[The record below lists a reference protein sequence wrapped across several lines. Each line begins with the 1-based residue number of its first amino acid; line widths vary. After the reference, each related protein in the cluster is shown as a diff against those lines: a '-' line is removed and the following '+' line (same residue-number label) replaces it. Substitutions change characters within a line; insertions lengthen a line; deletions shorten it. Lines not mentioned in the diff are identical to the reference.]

1 MSTDGQCTICH
12 RNIVKITTAWVG
24 RTSVTEDRQ
33 TDGRQHTVKWTWVH
47 VRYKPSRN
55 RLIRSSGKT
64 VLLTMVNINVRS
76 VVKLII
82 LCSGKWMLYVILLSC
97 CCYVRS
103 RDRLELRH
111 RIEGH
116 QLGVISVDV
125 NKQGTVAASS
135 SLNSQIRLW
144 DVESGKLIKD
154 IDAGPGLSLLV
165 SVSLVHL
172 ISHLQVMVPPQ
183 FSCPRRK
190 PLWISN
196 DFQWTRR
203 RCCHPANT
211 VKEPQALQYSA
222 IQYKFI

>member
-1 MSTDGQCTICH
+1 
-12 RNIVKITTAWVG
+12 
-24 RTSVTEDRQ
+24 
-33 TDGRQHTVKWTWVH
+33 
-47 VRYKPSRN
+47 
-55 RLIRSSGKT
+55 
-64 VLLTMVNINVRS
+64 MVNINVRS
-76 VVKLII
+76 VVKLIM

-103 RDRLELRH
+103 HDRLELRH

-165 SVSLVHL
+165 SVSLLHV

-190 PLWISN
+190 LLWISR
-196 DFQWTRR
+196 DFHALDVVAVTQPTLWKNPK
-203 RCCHPANT
+203 HYNT
-211 VKEPQALQYSA
+211 VQYNTDL
-222 IQYKFI
+222 YKRNERKGRVFV